1 MVSKEYVGLLSLILT
16 RGVAQKLV
24 TELFPLG
31 KISLKSINRFVD
43 RHILSAT
50 LSSRTSCARG
60 WRLRCCE
67 AAARRR
73 VMEQVLRQQ
82 MDRCDHVMML
92 ELLLP
97 DRRLK
102 A

>member
-43 RHILSAT
+43 RHIVCHAVISHVMRA
-50 LSSRTSCARG
+50 G
-60 WRLRCCE
+60 V
-67 AAARRR
+67 AAAL
-73 VMEQVLRQQ
+73 LRGS
-82 MDRCDHVMML
+82 RGVVV
-92 ELLLP
+92 
-97 DRRLK
+97 
-102 A
+102 